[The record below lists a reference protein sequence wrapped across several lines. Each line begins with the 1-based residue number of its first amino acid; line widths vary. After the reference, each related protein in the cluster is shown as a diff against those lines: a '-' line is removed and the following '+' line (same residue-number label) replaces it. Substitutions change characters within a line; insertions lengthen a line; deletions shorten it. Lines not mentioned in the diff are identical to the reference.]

1 LGCFSICGG
10 TIGKGTDVGR
20 DRQEL
25 AHLLERAAEHIES
38 LHADKTG
45 HIKAACAVE
54 TDLREEADRLRG
66 KEY

>member
-1 LGCFSICGG
+1 M
-10 TIGKGTDVGR
+10 GR

-38 LHADKTG
+38 LHVDKTG
-45 HIKAACAVE
+45 HIKVACAVE